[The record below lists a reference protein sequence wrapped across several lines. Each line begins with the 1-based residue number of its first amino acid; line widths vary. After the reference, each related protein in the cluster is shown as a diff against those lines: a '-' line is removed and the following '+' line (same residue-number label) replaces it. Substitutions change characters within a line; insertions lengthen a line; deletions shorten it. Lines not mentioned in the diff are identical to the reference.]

1 MVSFMCRKAAWAEL
15 TAKVTLVEVIRGF
28 SARFVYFMCMKASG
42 STVVQR
48 YMDILTWAL
57 L

>member
-1 MVSFMCRKAAWAEL
+1 MCRKAAWAEL